1 MNPRNF
7 WELLREKYSELT
19 RSGRMVADYLT
30 QHAEQAQYL
39 SISALGAACGVAE
52 ATIFR
57 FCRSLGFDGYNEMKI
72 ALAQANAMPNA
83 EDAYCILPDTDTATL
98 CKQAGAVSVDAINGT
113 LGGWTRRRWMRLPPC
128 WNRPGRCS
136 VSGRG
141 AVRSWPT
148 ISGRGLP

>member
-72 ALAQANAMPNA
+72 ALAHRGCLLHPARYRHRYPLQTGGG
-83 EDAYCILPDTDTATL
+83 C
-98 CKQAGAVSVDAINGT
+98 
-113 LGGWTRRRWMRLPPC
+113 LGGCHQRYVGGAG
-128 WNRPGRCS
+128 PG
-136 VSGRG
+136 GG
-141 AVRSWPT
+141 
-148 ISGRGLP
+148 G